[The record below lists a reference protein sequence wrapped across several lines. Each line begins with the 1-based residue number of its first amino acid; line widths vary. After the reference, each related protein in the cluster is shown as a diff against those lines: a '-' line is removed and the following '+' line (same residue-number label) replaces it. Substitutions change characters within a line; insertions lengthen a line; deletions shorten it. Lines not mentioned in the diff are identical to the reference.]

1 MRHSGFSCE
10 NYSNETAEEK
20 KVKKLSITC
29 LEGAQKLWSK
39 QLFSVLFFSLTFAI
53 VVCTTGNRHTG
64 CDSSQTWMSATSL
77 LIISA
82 GLAQLIT
89 TRKMKWFHLQAAHM
103 ATFCP
108 IQPRLLAPGRIRGDW
123 TAAVCFISV
132 PDLQSTLCRGNTN
145 LPIKIRCEQFAPW
158 LRHIAIVFIWKKK
171 KAVCHFATGGNSRE
185 EGRNEV
191 LWQQAAAPNT
201 WDIETLVKSARV
213 TSHCIR
219 AKSHS
224 AWHFSVSER
233 CRCFL
238 MLTHRLFERAA

>member
-1 MRHSGFSCE
+1 MKYRGLQSNDEEGPSISKVIAKELVVMNHFFGTTPYRCVTQASAVRTTAMRQQ
-10 NYSNETAEEK
+10 K
-20 KVKKLSITC
+20 KKKIKKLSVTC

-82 GLAQLIT
+82 SLAQLIT

-108 IQPRLLAPGRIRGDW
+108 IQPRLLAPGRIIGDW

-171 KAVCHFATGGNSRE
+171 KSCVPFCHR
-185 EGRNEV
+185 R
-191 LWQQAAAPNT
+191 Q
-201 WDIETLVKSARV
+201 
-213 TSHCIR
+213 
-219 AKSHS
+219 
-224 AWHFSVSER
+224 
-233 CRCFL
+233 
-238 MLTHRLFERAA
+238 